1 MSDLQTLLER
11 KARSMTNASE
21 RLELL
26 AIRAVALGD
35 TTEIM
40 KEFGIDQ
47 KKITFDAERFLGKQI

>member
-1 MSDLQTLLER
+1 
-11 KARSMTNASE
+11 MTNASE